1 MYKAGFLTHMFGK
14 VGQKGDDIMFGL
26 ALNLVD
32 PVNFERATFPHG
44 SRRFGGYDAQLGL
57 CIAGMRLNLEPYLKL
72 AVL

>member
-1 MYKAGFLTHMFGK
+1 
-14 VGQKGDDIMFGL
+14 MFGL

-32 PVNFERATFPHG
+32 PVNFECATFPHG